1 MKYICTECNFIYDEN
16 LGLPEEGI
24 SPQTDFEDLWSE
36 FNCPLCYSSNENFFP
51 LQEEIIYFE
60 DVENLSSLEASHYP
74 FYEIKDDIIRI
85 NFSDWEREEDDEI
98 IKCVL
103 LDEYGDIITE
113 SSLNED
119 LEFEYEISD
128 FSSIEILVV
137 CTWHWTFSTGL
148 IDID

>member
-1 MKYICTECNFIYDEN
+1 MKHICTECNFIYDEN

-24 SPQTDFEDLWSE
+24 SPQTSLEELWSE
-36 FNCPLCYSSNENFFP
+36 FNCPSCYSSNDNFYP

-60 DVENLSSLEASHYP
+60 DMENLSPIESSHYP
-74 FYEIKDDIIRI
+74 FYKIEDWIINI
-85 NFSDWEREEDDEI
+85 SFSDWEREEDDEI

-119 LEFEYEISD
+119 LEFDYDISD